1 MIAWILGVVA
11 LLALVLVGLGVWW
24 LWGFM
29 CAAAKGIDKL
39 RRGGLK

>member
-24 LWGFM
+24 LWSSINT
-29 CAAAKGIDKL
+29 AVKGVDRL